1 MTQNIIIIGSSSM
14 DLTVQTDVIPEQ
26 GETVLGETLLM
37 APGGKGAN
45 QAVAAARLKRDGD
58 VYMIGA
64 VGDDAFGNKII
75 NNLRQ
80 FGVNTTYMQKIEGE
94 HSGTAHITLYEQDNR
109 IIFVPAANNH
119 ILPEVVLPILER
131 FERGDIIVMQQEI
144 PAETVAVVI
153 EKAADL
159 GMQVILNPAP
169 YRPLEQKLIEQVAYL
184 TPNESECR
192 QLFDVGM
199 DEALA
204 QYPQKLIVTL
214 GAEGAT
220 YYDDDARHMVPS
232 YPCEVVDTTGAGDTF
247 NGALAVALSEGQSLA
262 SALQFANMAS
272 SFAVR
277 ALGAQGGIPARET
290 VDAAL
295 EKKA

>member
-64 VGDDAFGNKII
+64 VGDDAFGTKII
-75 NNLRQ
+75 DNLRQ
-80 FGVNTTYMQKIEGE
+80 FGVNTMYMQKIEGE

-144 PAETVAVVI
+144 PAETVAAVI

-192 QLFDVGM
+192 QLFDVDM

-220 YYDDDARHMVPS
+220 YYDDAARHMVPS

-277 ALGAQGGIPARET
+277 ALGAQGGIPTRET